1 MFESKRRDRLYA
13 TDPSELASDKQLWK
27 INQLTMQ
34 INNTIVRI
42 KEQGG
47 KSYMSV
53 YCDTMRINLPITK
66 QEAWK
71 AIDALKQDLDYKQRV
86 LERCKADA

>member
-1 MFESKRRDRLYA
+1 MFESKRREKLYP

-34 INNTIVRI
+34 ISNAIVQI
-42 KEQGG
+42 EEQGAR
-47 KSYMSV
+47 SNMSL

-66 QEAWK
+66 RDAWK
-71 AIDALKQDLDYKQRV
+71 AIDALKQDLDFKQRT